1 MEDILFAAR
10 QVCSRRKKKGF
21 MLQNISFE
29 LPAGYIMGII
39 GKNGAGKT
47 TFFDYIM
54 QEKKRYTGSFLLE
67 GQDIHENHLR
77 ALDKIGF
84 ISEENKFFD
93 MRTAEQNA
101 QMLGRFYTDFSME
114 RFREAMDSC
123 NLSEKKNVGKMS
135 RGEQMKFQLSFAVAH
150 RPKLFLVDEA
160 TAGMDPVF
168 RIDFYKQLHK
178 LLADESCSVIMS
190 THNEEEIEKQ
200 LDYIGLLEEGRFLS
214 FGENELG

>member
-1 MEDILFAAR
+1 MEEILFTAR
-10 QVCSRRKKKGF
+10 QVCSHKKKKGF
-21 MLQNISFE
+21 MLQDINFE

-47 TFFDYIM
+47 TFFDCIM
-54 QEKKRYTGSFLLE
+54 REKKQYSGTFLLE
-67 GQDIHENHLR
+67 GQDIHEDHLQ
-77 ALDKIGF
+77 ALDQIGF

-93 MRTAEQNA
+93 MRTAGQNA

-114 RFREAMDSC
+114 RFREAMDAC
-123 NLSEKKNVGKMS
+123 NLSDKKNVGKMS

-150 RPKLFLVDEA
+150 RPKLFLLDEA

-168 RIDFYKQLHK
+168 RIDFYKQLRK

-190 THNEEEIEKQ
+190 THNEEEIDRQ
-200 LDYIGLLEEGRFLS
+200 LDYIGLLEQGRFRS
-214 FGENELG
+214 FQENELR